1 MGKFVRQSVYEW
13 KQFRDDIKKKTY
25 MYEGKEYNGWDL
37 PMHEQIRLY
46 RIAEARIVEVANYA
60 NFADAPVATP
70 AVAGGKSLYKKSLS
84 GVFQTVEFVFA
95 TASLTAVTG
104 AHAAAGSGRSN
115 SFSGH
120 FIDLSTGWTGPNTG
134 DRRFRIS
141 YESGSSAISA
151 GTTAG
156 TIGGAIQFE
165 STAALDLSEDAIDAG
180 GVNTTH
186 SMYVILR
193 DSINNDSVPGN
204 GTGAGTKVSTYF
216 SASVDSGSSA
226 GGGRLVITSVHPGAV
241 SDPNTSFGATT
252 ASVNIVTSGQDVLCG
267 PDGANWSTYKFGKK
281 AFKNVVRLK
290 A

>member
-13 KQFRDDIKKKTY
+13 KQFRNDIKKKNY
-25 MYEGKEYNGWDL
+25 MYEGKEFTGWDL

-60 NFADAPVATP
+60 NMADAPVAAP
-70 AVAGGKSLYKKSLS
+70 AAAGGKSLYKKSLS
-84 GVFQTVEFVFA
+84 GVFQAVEFVFA

-104 AHAAAGSGRSN
+104 AHAAAGNARAN

-141 YESGSSAISA
+141 YESSSAISA

-165 STAALDLSEDAIDAG
+165 ATAALDLSTGSAAAG

-193 DSINNDSVPGN
+193 DSINNDSVPVN
-204 GTGAGTKVSTYF
+204 GTGFGTKVSTYF
-216 SASVDSGSSA
+216 SASVDSGSSV
-226 GGGRLVITSVHPGAV
+226 GGGRLLITATHAGAI
-241 SDPNTSFGATT
+241 SAPNTSFGATT

-267 PDGANWSTYKFGKK
+267 PDGATWSTYKFGKK
-281 AFKNVVRLK
+281 AFENTVRLK